1 MSQLLA
7 GLRVRDVVDIV
18 IVAFV
23 LYRVLLILRGTVA
36 IQMLAGLGLL
46 MAARFASRQADLRS
60 LSFVLEN
67 FWAFWVLALIV
78 LFQPELR
85 RALAQAGRNP
95 MLQRMAG
102 QAGAARREL
111 LREVARAVDA
121 LAVKRIGALVA
132 VERQVGLRA
141 YAELGVPLEAVVS
154 AELLG
159 SLFQPGSPL
168 HDGAALIQGDR
179 ITAAGCFLPL
189 SRNLGLSRTLGTRHR
204 AAVGLSEET
213 DAVIV
218 VVSEETGVISLAV
231 DGVLERGLEA
241 ERLQERLAELL
252 SVGDGP
258 SRSRSLLGRGPT
270 PDGAEQGVTGLRTL
284 LLENWPLKLASVA
297 FAAGLW
303 LFVGAEDRTDAV
315 FTVPLDLVDQPPHVE
330 VVSLGVETVI
340 VRVEGRRSRL
350 RALREE
356 DFRAE
361 VSLKGAQPGRF
372 VARIQ
377 PENVLAPP
385 GVRIVRVTPSDVR
398 GVLEAR

>member
-1 MSQLLA
+1 VSQLLA

-85 RALAQAGRNP
+85 RALAQAGRHP

-218 VVSEETGVISLAV
+218 VVSEETGAISLAV

-258 SRSRSLLGRGPT
+258 SRSRSLL
-270 PDGAEQGVTGLRTL
+270 A
-284 LLENWPLKLASVA
+284 
-297 FAAGLW
+297 
-303 LFVGAEDRTDAV
+303 
-315 FTVPLDLVDQPPHVE
+315 
-330 VVSLGVETVI
+330 
-340 VRVEGRRSRL
+340 
-350 RALREE
+350 
-356 DFRAE
+356 
-361 VSLKGAQPGRF
+361 
-372 VARIQ
+372 
-377 PENVLAPP
+377 
-385 GVRIVRVTPSDVR
+385 GVRRLT
-398 GVLEAR
+398 ARSKA

>member
-1 MSQLLA
+1 VSQLLA
-7 GLRVRDVVDIV
+7 GLQVRDVVDIV

-218 VVSEETGVISLAV
+218 VVSEETGAISLAV

-258 SRSRSLLGRGPT
+258 SRSRSLL
-270 PDGAEQGVTGLRTL
+270 A
-284 LLENWPLKLASVA
+284 
-297 FAAGLW
+297 
-303 LFVGAEDRTDAV
+303 
-315 FTVPLDLVDQPPHVE
+315 
-330 VVSLGVETVI
+330 
-340 VRVEGRRSRL
+340 
-350 RALREE
+350 
-356 DFRAE
+356 
-361 VSLKGAQPGRF
+361 
-372 VARIQ
+372 
-377 PENVLAPP
+377 
-385 GVRIVRVTPSDVR
+385 GVRRLT
-398 GVLEAR
+398 ARSKA